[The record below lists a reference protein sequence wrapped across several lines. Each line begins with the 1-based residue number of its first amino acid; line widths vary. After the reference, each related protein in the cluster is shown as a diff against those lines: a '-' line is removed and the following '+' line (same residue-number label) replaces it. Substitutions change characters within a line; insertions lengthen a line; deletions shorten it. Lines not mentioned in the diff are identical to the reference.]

1 MNSPIVRAYEC
12 MVGWLTVAVAFV
24 VGSLDVFLVTVLIWG
39 ENEVKGFVAIYPF
52 RGGGSVGC
60 CYRMYSLYNF
70 LTAHLCLDCGSCI
83 LCCFLFY
90 EGKSLSNV
98 DVTIVFIERYNVIK

>member
-1 MNSPIVRAYEC
+1 MCLHGVNVNEC

-52 RGGGSVGC
+52 RGGGRRG
-60 CYRMYSLYNF
+60 L
-70 LTAHLCLDCGSCI
+70 LL
-83 LCCFLFY
+83 
-90 EGKSLSNV
+90 
-98 DVTIVFIERYNVIK
+98 

>member
-1 MNSPIVRAYEC
+1 

-52 RGGGSVGC
+52 RGGGRRG
-60 CYRMYSLYNF
+60 L
-70 LTAHLCLDCGSCI
+70 LL
-83 LCCFLFY
+83 
-90 EGKSLSNV
+90 
-98 DVTIVFIERYNVIK
+98 